1 MEKIKFETKQKL
13 INALCL
19 AYADFLNFDLTKMD
33 FDDSFFDKA
42 YRIIGKINALRDC
55 FNHRN
60 ISGKCYLIT
69 NSETSAI
76 MPVDT
81 DNRYYWTESSFQYYL
96 TSEDVKNVC
105 YVIDFDNLTA
115 EKISGADILSS
126 INKKHTY

>member
-13 INALCL
+13 INALCVS
-19 AYADFLNFDLTKMD
+19 YADFLNFDLTKMD
-33 FDDSFFDKA
+33 FDNHSFDKIYKLA
-42 YRIIGKINALRDC
+42 VKINALRDC

-60 ISGKCYLIT
+60 IRGKCYLLV

-81 DNRYYWTESSFQYYL
+81 DNRYYWVESSFQYYL
-96 TSEDVKNVC
+96 TSEDVENVC
-105 YVIDFDNLTA
+105 YLIDFDNLTA

>member
-1 MEKIKFETKQKL
+1 MEKIKFTTKQKL

-33 FDDSFFDKA
+33 FDDHFFDRT
-42 YRIIGKINALRDC
+42 YRAMGKVSALQQC

-60 ISGKCYLIT
+60 IRGKCYLLV

-81 DNRYYWTESSFQYYL
+81 DNRYYWVESSFKYYL
-96 TSEDVKNVC
+96 SEDIKNIC
-105 YVIDFDNLTA
+105 YLIDFDDLTA
-115 EKISGADILSS
+115 EKINGADILSN
-126 INKKHTY
+126 INKKLAY